1 MKTNLESN
9 KFSRLQLHYC
19 YMWVGAVTQ
28 AFYYFGQYIFF
39 FSLASEVEAEDAEK
53 KKKKKNELLTKPQCC
68 LVRLPSPIRWQT
80 SNRRTRKKRKALLS
94 FTLDVRGAFLLTHRW
109 ESWLRRDARNPNK
122 AGILGSLG
130 LFFPGLISVLHSS
143 SF

>member
-1 MKTNLESN
+1 
-9 KFSRLQLHYC
+9 
-19 YMWVGAVTQ
+19 MWVGAVTQ

-39 FSLASEVEAEDAEK
+39 FSLASEVEAEDAE

-109 ESWLRRDARNPNK
+109 ES
-122 AGILGSLG
+122 
-130 LFFPGLISVLHSS
+130 
-143 SF
+143 